1 MTFPDELQRAFAAFE
16 SGRPDEA
23 EQLCRQLLDTPRPPG
38 EVFFLL
44 GLLANHSGRH
54 AESLTWLE
62 RAAQTMPPSVRLWS
76 ALGGACR
83 AVGDL
88 PRAGEYFTRCLQL
101 DPHCLAASL
110 QLGDVCYDLHK
121 MDLAAPL
128 FRRATEQDPAS
139 LPAWTK
145 LANSLRNLGDLDAAL
160 AAYARALALAP
171 NDPVLHANRGRT
183 LLAAGRLAE
192 GFREFQF
199 RWEPLGL
206 RHYPQPVWDGAPMPG
221 KTLFVFAEQGLGDT
235 LQFVRFLPLARERVG
250 RLVFECQPPLQSLL
264 QAAACADHLLAT
276 GETPPPFDAYVP
288 LLHLPAIFQTTLE
301 AIPAAVP
308 YLITPARTALPA
320 APAGNLR
327 VGLAWAGNPAL
338 RDDAIRSIPLDQLA
352 PVLAVPRVSFFSL
365 QWKIPARDEAC
376 FRASP
381 LVNLM
386 EAVKDFADTAAL
398 VQHLDLV
405 ISADT
410 AVAHLAGALGRPVW
424 TLLPASPDWRWLLH
438 RADTPWYPTMRL
450 FRQAER
456 NQWAQPVTRVA
467 ETLRKVRT
475 GRKPEAATPD
485 HRPAHVHS

>member
-23 EQLCRQLLDTPRPPG
+23 EQLCRRLLDAPQPPG

-54 AESLTWLE
+54 AESLRSLE

-101 DPHCLAASL
+101 DPHCLAAIL

-121 MDLAAPL
+121 MELAAPL
-128 FRRATEQDPAS
+128 FRRATEQDPHS

-145 LANSLRNLGDLDAAL
+145 LANSLRNLGELDAAL

-206 RHYPQPVWDGAPMPG
+206 RHYPQPVWDGVPLPG

-235 LQFVRFLPLARERVG
+235 LQFFRFLRLARQRVG

-264 QAAACADHLLAT
+264 QASAIADHLLAA

-301 AIPAAVP
+301 TIPAAAP
-308 YLITPARTALPA
+308 YLTSPVRMALPA

-327 VGLAWAGNPAL
+327 VGLAWAGNPAM
-338 RDDAIRSIPLDQLA
+338 RDDAIRSLPLESLA
-352 PVLAVPRVSFFSL
+352 PVLTVPGVSFFSL
-365 QWKIPARDEAC
+365 QWKIPARDQAS

-386 EAVKDFADTAAL
+386 ETVHDFTDTAAL
-398 VQHLDLV
+398 VEHLDLV

-450 FRQAER
+450 FRQPRLGAWPPVATAIAAE
-456 NQWAQPVTRVA
+456 
-467 ETLRKVRT
+467 LRQLA
-475 GRKPEAATPD
+475 GRSA
-485 HRPAHVHS
+485 

>member
-1 MTFPDELQRAFAAFE
+1 MTFPDELQGAFAAFE
-16 SGRPDEA
+16 SGRWDEA
-23 EQLCRQLLDTPRPPG
+23 EQLCRRLLDAPQPPG

-54 AESLTWLE
+54 AESLRWLV

-88 PRAGEYFTRCLQL
+88 PRAGEYFNRCLRL
-101 DPHCLAASL
+101 DPHCLAAIL

-121 MDLAAPL
+121 MELAAPL
-128 FRRATEQDPAS
+128 FRRASEQDPQS
-139 LPAWTK
+139 LPAWAK
-145 LANSLRNLGDLDAAL
+145 LANSLRNLGKLDAAL

-183 LLAAGRLAE
+183 LLAAGHLAE

-206 RHYPQPVWDGAPMPG
+206 RHYPQPVWDGAPLPG

-235 LQFVRFLPLARERVG
+235 LQFIRFLRLARERVG

-264 QAAACADHLLAT
+264 RASAVADHLLAT
-276 GETPPPFDAYVP
+276 GESPPPFDAYVP
-288 LLHLPAIFQTTLE
+288 LLHLPAIFQTTL
-301 AIPAAVP
+301 ATIPATVP
-308 YLITPARTALPA
+308 YLTAPARVGPPA

-338 RDDAIRSIPLDQLA
+338 RDDVIRSIPLDQLA
-352 PVLAVPRVSFFSL
+352 AVLAVPGVSFSSL

-386 EAVKDFADTAAL
+386 ETVNNFAHTAAL
-398 VQHLDLV
+398 VEHLDLV

-410 AVAHLAGALGRPVW
+410 AMAHLAGALGRPVW
-424 TLLPASPDWRWLLH
+424 TLLPASPDWRSLLD
-438 RADTPWYPTMRL
+438 RTDTPWYPTMRL
-450 FRQAER
+450 FRQPCLGDWAPVAAAVAAE
-456 NQWAQPVTRVA
+456 
-467 ETLRKVRT
+467 LRGLAVR
-475 GRKPEAATPD
+475 
-485 HRPAHVHS
+485 